1 MRLDGK
7 VALVT
12 GGARGIGFAVATA
25 LARQGAV
32 IAIADIDA
40 QGANAAAAAL
50 RGSGDRAHGFVVD
63 VSDAR
68 SVPALLKD
76 IAAQLGRVDI
86 VINSV
91 SGGSIARELLGMAAS
106 CDVQGR
112 TLDMDRSDLVE
123 ESE

>member
-12 GGARGIGFAVATA
+12 GGARGVGFAVATA

-50 RGSGDRAHGFVVD
+50 RETGERAHGFVVD
-63 VSDAR
+63 VRDAR
-68 SVPALLKD
+68 SVPTLLKD

-91 SGGSIARELLGMAAS
+91 SGSGVARELICMAES
-106 CDVQGR
+106 CRVQGR
-112 TLDMDRSDLVE
+112 TLDVDGVDLVE
-123 ESE
+123 ENQ